1 MGTSRRR
8 IRRRPS
14 QPSPREAPGPRCR
27 GEQKIRKQLF
37 GFKGRDNFLGPDP
50 RFASGGRAGCHS
62 KIFWRGV
69 LNRAGYFLSRFPFPS
84 HREGVEEDD
93 MTDLDRGFDE
103 NVYDLN
109 AILHPGSVF
118 DHPRDVLA
126 DTTLS
131 RAEKR
136 AILAS
141 WASDAAAV
149 TSCPSLRAIPG
160 AKRTVSIDDI
170 LEALSSLDHSP
181 RNPPGGKPAR
191 LKSTDRTAL
200 AA

>member
-1 MGTSRRR
+1 MKDLSRR
-8 IRRRPS
+8 
-14 QPSPREAPGPRCR
+14 
-27 GEQKIRKQLF
+27 
-37 GFKGRDNFLGPDP
+37 
-50 RFASGGRAGCHS
+50 
-62 KIFWRGV
+62 
-69 LNRAGYFLSRFPFPS
+69 
-84 HREGVEEDD
+84 
-93 MTDLDRGFDE
+93 FDE

-109 AILHPGSVF
+109 VILHPGSVF

-126 DTTLS
+126 DSKLS

-149 TSCPSLRAIPG
+149 TSCPTLRAVPG
-160 AKRTVSIDDI
+160 AKQAVSIDEI
-170 LEALSSLDHSP
+170 LEALSSLDYSP

-191 LKSTDRTAL
+191 LKSVERTSI

>member
-1 MGTSRRR
+1 MM
-8 IRRRPS
+8 
-14 QPSPREAPGPRCR
+14 
-27 GEQKIRKQLF
+27 
-37 GFKGRDNFLGPDP
+37 D
-50 RFASGGRAGCHS
+50 
-62 KIFWRGV
+62 
-69 LNRAGYFLSRFPFPS
+69 LNRR
-84 HREGVEEDD
+84 
-93 MTDLDRGFDE
+93 FDE
-103 NVYDLN
+103 NVYDLS

-126 DTTLS
+126 DETLS

-149 TSCPSLRAIPG
+149 TSCPKLRAIPG
-160 AKRTVSIDDI
+160 TKNVVSIDDI

-181 RNPPGGKPAR
+181 RMPPGGKPAR
-191 LKSTDRTAL
+191 LKSTDRIAM

>member
-1 MGTSRRR
+1 MT
-8 IRRRPS
+8 
-14 QPSPREAPGPRCR
+14 E
-27 GEQKIRKQLF
+27 
-37 GFKGRDNFLGPDP
+37 
-50 RFASGGRAGCHS
+50 
-62 KIFWRGV
+62 
-69 LNRAGYFLSRFPFPS
+69 LNRR
-84 HREGVEEDD
+84 
-93 MTDLDRGFDE
+93 FDE

-126 DTTLS
+126 DATLS

-149 TSCPSLRAIPG
+149 SSCPALRAVPG
-160 AKRTVSIDDI
+160 AKRPVSIDDI
-170 LEALSSLDHSP
+170 LEALSSLDHTP

-191 LKSTDRTAL
+191 LRSAERTSL

>member
-1 MGTSRRR
+1 
-8 IRRRPS
+8 
-14 QPSPREAPGPRCR
+14 
-27 GEQKIRKQLF
+27 
-37 GFKGRDNFLGPDP
+37 
-50 RFASGGRAGCHS
+50 
-62 KIFWRGV
+62 
-69 LNRAGYFLSRFPFPS
+69 
-84 HREGVEEDD
+84 
-93 MTDLDRGFDE
+93 MTGLDRSSDE

-131 RAEKR
+131 RAEKG

-149 TSCPSLRAIPG
+149 TSCPALRAIPG
-160 AKRTVSIDDI
+160 TRRAVSIDEI

-181 RNPPGGKPAR
+181 RNPPGGKSVR
-191 LKSTDRTAL
+191 LKSSERTTL

>member
-1 MGTSRRR
+1 MTG
-8 IRRRPS
+8 
-14 QPSPREAPGPRCR
+14 
-27 GEQKIRKQLF
+27 
-37 GFKGRDNFLGPDP
+37 
-50 RFASGGRAGCHS
+50 
-62 KIFWRGV
+62 
-69 LNRAGYFLSRFPFPS
+69 LNRF
-84 HREGVEEDD
+84 D
-93 MTDLDRGFDE
+93 DE

-118 DHPRDVLA
+118 DHPSDVLA

-149 TSCPSLRAIPG
+149 SSCPSLRAVPG
-160 AKRTVSIDDI
+160 AKSPVSIDDI

-191 LKSTDRTAL
+191 LKSTDRVAM

>member
-1 MGTSRRR
+1 LKS
-8 IRRRPS
+8 
-14 QPSPREAPGPRCR
+14 
-27 GEQKIRKQLF
+27 
-37 GFKGRDNFLGPDP
+37 NF
-50 RFASGGRAGCHS
+50 RFS
-62 KIFWRGV
+62 KWFSV
-69 LNRAGYFLSRFPFPS
+69 PTTK
-84 HREGVEEDD
+84 GVEEDD
-93 MTDLDRGFDE
+93 MTDIDRSFDE

-118 DHPRDVLA
+118 DRPRDVQA
-126 DTTLS
+126 DTALS

-149 TSCPSLRAIPG
+149 TSCPSLRAVPG
-160 AKRTVSIDDI
+160 AKRPVSIDEI

-191 LKSTDRTAL
+191 LKSTARTPL

>member
-1 MGTSRRR
+1 
-8 IRRRPS
+8 
-14 QPSPREAPGPRCR
+14 
-27 GEQKIRKQLF
+27 
-37 GFKGRDNFLGPDP
+37 
-50 RFASGGRAGCHS
+50 
-62 KIFWRGV
+62 
-69 LNRAGYFLSRFPFPS
+69 
-84 HREGVEEDD
+84 
-93 MTDLDRGFDE
+93 MTDLSRSLDE

-126 DTTLS
+126 DQRLS

-149 TSCPSLRAIPG
+149 TSCPSLRAVPG
-160 AKRTVSIDDI
+160 AKSAVQIDDI

-181 RNPPGGKPAR
+181 RTPPGGKPAG
-191 LKSTDRTAL
+191 LKSTDRIAL

>member
-1 MGTSRRR
+1 
-8 IRRRPS
+8 
-14 QPSPREAPGPRCR
+14 
-27 GEQKIRKQLF
+27 
-37 GFKGRDNFLGPDP
+37 
-50 RFASGGRAGCHS
+50 
-62 KIFWRGV
+62 
-69 LNRAGYFLSRFPFPS
+69 
-84 HREGVEEDD
+84 
-93 MTDLDRGFDE
+93 MTNLDRGFDE

-126 DTTLS
+126 ETALS

-149 TSCPSLRAIPG
+149 ASCPSLRAIPG
-160 AKRTVSIDDI
+160 TKRAVSIDEI

-181 RNPPGGKPAR
+181 RNPPGGKPVR
-191 LKSTDRTAL
+191 LKSTARTPL

>member
-1 MGTSRRR
+1 
-8 IRRRPS
+8 
-14 QPSPREAPGPRCR
+14 
-27 GEQKIRKQLF
+27 
-37 GFKGRDNFLGPDP
+37 
-50 RFASGGRAGCHS
+50 
-62 KIFWRGV
+62 
-69 LNRAGYFLSRFPFPS
+69 
-84 HREGVEEDD
+84 
-93 MTDLDRGFDE
+93 MTELDRSFDE

-160 AKRTVSIDDI
+160 IKRTVSIDERMHGQWGEVDI
-170 LEALSSLDHSP
+170 PAEIDRAHIAGRLIGPIARSGGYGRRIRAPSPSSDLEVAYLHASRD
-181 RNPPGGKPAR
+181 
-191 LKSTDRTAL
+191 L
-200 AA
+200 AP

>member
-1 MGTSRRR
+1 
-8 IRRRPS
+8 
-14 QPSPREAPGPRCR
+14 
-27 GEQKIRKQLF
+27 
-37 GFKGRDNFLGPDP
+37 
-50 RFASGGRAGCHS
+50 
-62 KIFWRGV
+62 
-69 LNRAGYFLSRFPFPS
+69 
-84 HREGVEEDD
+84 
-93 MTDLDRGFDE
+93 MTELDRSFDE

-160 AKRTVSIDDI
+160 AKRTVSIDEI

-181 RNPPGGKPAR
+181 KNPPGGKPAR
-191 LKSTDRTAL
+191 RDRPCGASTRRGRAGRADVARRLTARISRSDP
-200 AA
+200 AACRRVLQAIRYASGAM